1 MKKRTSLFVI
11 AAIIVSLLIA
21 SRFAMVLSLPAN
33 DNAALSSSDSLNI
46 LSEFPAEISYV
57 ERKYDLHIE
66 TLDKETLSLLR
77 QEAISNLSDP
87 DYKFAD
93 LMDKIALAYVGNR
106 CSKIV
111 AFPGD
116 PAAEITVYRPFGP
129 LYGECFTLIPT
140 GVTGMDVKTG
150 TIFIASGSD
159 LYGAAINAKVSKSVS
174 YTCQALPTGPP
185 FITGSQPPT
194 EWPLAYYTERSSNIQ
209 FSTPAETPMCSIM

>member
-93 LMDKIALAYVGNR
+93 LMDKI
-106 CSKIV
+106 SV
-111 AFPGD
+111 A
-116 PAAEITVYRPFGP
+116 A
-129 LYGECFTLIPT
+129 TLFVLWAREPKAI
-140 GVTGMDVKTG
+140 
-150 TIFIASGSD
+150 D
-159 LYGAAINAKVSKSVS
+159 LYD
-174 YTCQALPTGPP
+174 LD
-185 FITGSQPPT
+185 
-194 EWPLAYYTERSSNIQ
+194 
-209 FSTPAETPMCSIM
+209 STPVSELNIEYGSFL